1 MSRLSST
8 ISRPGRAAIRGSG
21 RRWVTHVLEFGL
33 FGLALWGTQILSISL
48 WLLPNGDVDE
58 YYQYALDFW
67 TKYPIFHRLP
77 VEYPPLAIVPF
88 TFTVLPLVPQYH
100 TIFAVWM
107 GALVL
112 LGYAGV
118 LRYGGRRRALVYAG
132 YLLLGT
138 AATLLA
144 RFDIVP
150 ALVTLA
156 ALWATER
163 RRFGYAYA
171 LLAVGVLLKLY
182 PIFLVPVVLLAHWQA
197 ATERARAEGREG
209 REGYEL
215 VDITALPWRS
225 KPFVAL
231 SGISRSYPFRRVAQ
245 GVLLCGGLVL
255 LGFTGALLL
264 TPSGALSN
272 LFYAGQRPL
281 QVESTPASILW
292 LGTIVGI
299 PAGPDYS
306 FTSLNYVGVLDGA
319 LKPLSALALMGGCL
333 WVYWRQLRGRLSAG
347 RAFAAV
353 LCVVLVTN
361 KLFSPQYLIWV
372 LPVVAYVEGFDLIW
386 VAICFLTW
394 LDYPIIYQ
402 WRHPIQTVTFG
413 AAFMPVL
420 ALRNGLLLW
429 ATVRVIIGAKL
440 VGTNAGRV
448 TPANAADALADS
460 ERVNSRGA
468 GPDAAEPDD
477 ERGDAAP
484 VLTP

>member
-8 ISRPGRAAIRGSG
+8 ITRPWQTAITGK
-21 RRWVTHVLEFGL
+21 RRWVTHLLEFGL
-33 FGLALWGTQILSISL
+33 FGLALWGTQLLSINL

-58 YYQYALDFW
+58 YYQYAIDFW
-67 TKYPIFHRLP
+67 TAYPLFHHLP

-88 TFTVLPLVPQYH
+88 TLTLLPPVPLYH
-100 TIFAVWM
+100 TVFAVWM

-112 LGYAGV
+112 LAYAGM

-163 RRFGYAYA
+163 RRFGYAYV
-171 LLAVGVLLKLY
+171 LLAVGILLKLY
-182 PIFLVPVVLLAHWQA
+182 PAFLAPVVLLAHWQA
-197 ATERARAEGREG
+197 ATERAQAEGSAD
-209 REGYEL
+209 YEA
-215 VDITALPWRS
+215 VGISALPWRRT
-225 KPFVAL
+225 PLLAL
-231 SGISRSYPFRRVAQ
+231 RRLSRSYPFRRVAR
-245 GVLLCGGLVL
+245 GALLCGGLVL
-255 LGFTGALLL
+255 LGYAGALLL
-264 TPSGALSN
+264 NPSGALSN
-272 LFYAGQRPL
+272 LAYAGQRPL

-292 LGTIVGI
+292 LGTLVGI

-319 LKPLSALALMGGCL
+319 LKPLSALALLGGCL
-333 WVYWRQLRGRLSAG
+333 WVYWRQFRGRLSVG

-372 LPVVAYVEGFDLIW
+372 LPVIAYVEGFDLIW

-394 LDYPIIYQ
+394 LDFPIIYQ
-402 WRHPIQTVTFG
+402 LRHPIQTVTFG
-413 AAFMPVL
+413 AQFMPVL

-429 ATVRVIIGAKL
+429 ATVRVIIRPAPVHTSAGHVPPAGPSETHAESARDE
-440 VGTNAGRV
+440 GTA
-448 TPANAADALADS
+448 T
-460 ERVNSRGA
+460 GA
-468 GPDAAEPDD
+468 GNVELGD
-477 ERGDAAP
+477 ERDDTAP

>member
-1 MSRLSST
+1 MIRYKEFEVSRLSST
-8 ISRPGRAAIRGSG
+8 ITRPWQTAING
-21 RRWVTHVLEFGL
+21 RRRWATHLLEFGL
-33 FGLALWGTQILSISL
+33 FGLALWGTQLLSINL

-58 YYQYALDFW
+58 YYQYAINFW
-67 TKYPIFHRLP
+67 TAYPIFHRLP

-88 TFTVLPLVPQYH
+88 TLTLLPPVPLYH
-100 TIFAVWM
+100 TVFAVWM

-112 LGYAGV
+112 LAYAGM

-156 ALWATER
+156 ALWSTER
-163 RRFGYAYA
+163 RRFGYAYV
-171 LLAVGVLLKLY
+171 LLAVGILLKLY
-182 PIFLVPVVLLAHWQA
+182 PAFLVPVVLLAHWQA
-197 ATERARAEGREG
+197 ATERAQAEGSADDEAI
-209 REGYEL
+209 
-215 VDITALPWRS
+215 DTSALPWRRT
-225 KPFVAL
+225 PLVAL
-231 SGISRSYPFRRVAQ
+231 HRLSRSYPFRRVAR
-245 GVLLCGGLVL
+245 GALLCGGLVL
-255 LGFTGALLL
+255 LGYTGALLL
-264 TPSGALSN
+264 NPSGALSN
-272 LFYAGQRPL
+272 LAYAGQRPL

-292 LGTIVGI
+292 IGTLAGI

-306 FTSLNYVGVLDGA
+306 FTSLNYVGVLDGV
-319 LKPLSALALMGGCL
+319 LKPLSALALLGGCL
-333 WVYWRQLRGRLSAG
+333 WVYWRQFRGRLSVG

-372 LPVVAYVEGFDLIW
+372 LPVIAYVEGFDVIW

-394 LDYPIIYQ
+394 LDFPIIYQ
-402 WRHPIQTVTFG
+402 LRHPIQTVTFG
-413 AAFMPVL
+413 AQFMPVL

-429 ATVRVIIGAKL
+429 ATVRVIIRPAP
-440 VGTNAGRV
+440 VHTSAGHV
-448 TPANAADALADS
+448 PPADLSGTPA
-460 ERVNSRGA
+460 GA
-468 GPDAAEPDD
+468 GTVELHD
-477 ERGDAAP
+477 ERDDTAP

>member
-1 MSRLSST
+1 M
-8 ISRPGRAAIRGSG
+8 
-21 RRWVTHVLEFGL
+21 LEFGI
-33 FGLALWGTQILSISL
+33 FGLALWGTQLLSIYL

-58 YYQYALDFW
+58 YHQYAIDFW
-67 TKYPIFHRLP
+67 TTYPIFHRLP
-77 VEYPPLAIVPF
+77 VEYPPLAIAPF
-88 TFTVLPLVPQYH
+88 TFTLLPPLPLYH
-100 TIFAVWM
+100 TVFAIWM
-107 GALVL
+107 GLLVL

-118 LRYGGRRRALVYAG
+118 RHYGGHGRAVVYAV

-138 AATLLA
+138 AATVLT

-150 ALVTLA
+150 ALVTLV
-156 ALWATER
+156 ALWAAER

-171 LLAVGVLLKLY
+171 LLAVGILLKLY
-182 PIFLVPVVLLAHWQA
+182 PAFLVPVVLLAHWRA
-197 ATERARAEGREG
+197 AMEHGRESNQG
-209 REGYEL
+209 DASDASID
-215 VDITALPWRS
+215 VATLPWRRA
-225 KPFVAL
+225 PIVAFGRL
-231 SGISRSYPFRRVAQ
+231 ARSYPFRRVAR

-264 TPSGALSN
+264 SPTGALSN
-272 LFYAGQRPL
+272 FLYASQRPL
-281 QVESTPASILW
+281 QVESTPATILW
-292 LGTIVGI
+292 LGTLVGI

-306 FTSLNYVGVLDGA
+306 FTSLNYVGALDGA
-319 LKPLSALALMGGCL
+319 LKPLSALALLGGCL
-333 WVYWRQLRGRLSAG
+333 WVYWRQLHGQLSVG

-394 LDYPIIYQ
+394 LDFPIIYQ
-402 WRHPIQTVTFG
+402 WRHPIQTVTFS

-429 ATVRVIIGAKL
+429 ATLRVIIRAKPLHTSTGHESPVDMSGA
-440 VGTNAGRV
+440 
-448 TPANAADALADS
+448 TPAS
-460 ERVNSRGA
+460 ERTDGTGA
-468 GPDAAEPDD
+468 DPEATEPRD